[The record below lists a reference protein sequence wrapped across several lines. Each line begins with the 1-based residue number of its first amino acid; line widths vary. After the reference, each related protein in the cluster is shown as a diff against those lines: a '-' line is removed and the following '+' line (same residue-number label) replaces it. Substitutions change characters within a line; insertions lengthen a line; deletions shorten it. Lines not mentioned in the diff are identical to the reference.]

1 MCQLSVSTAS
11 PIRNLQQSAISLD
24 VSEQKDEQ
32 LKSIQEQCFQE
43 VEELKTVLMNERSL
57 KVALAEELD
66 VREKRLQQTAVEI
79 QALSSLKTGLEG
91 SLQTSNTR
99 ANDEKVK
106 YDREMSLKED
116 EMDKMREQI
125 QRLEKDLEIK
135 LQQIRA
141 LEQDRDRVKDAYEQM
156 MAGVKS
162 ELGEFVS
169 AGIVLNGCFIF
180 PFPII
185 ILLEVE
191 RTQSTRNVVC
201 SNMKIS
207 IIVHGSAL
215 RFHTK
220 DICCCSPCC
229 SLISH
234 SLVSL
239 VFCEYKCRKLTITA
253 IFFYSQPGRLFVLI
267 EKFNIRFEL
276 FMLRFF
282 RAFLRENTF

>member
-1 MCQLSVSTAS
+1 MCQLYVAIKVSTAW
-11 PIRNLQQSAISLD
+11 PIRNLNQSAIFLD

-106 YDREMSLKED
+106 YDREMSLKKD

-141 LEQDRDRVKDAYEQM
+141 LEQDRDRVKDEYEQM

-169 AGIVLNGCFIF
+169 
-180 PFPII
+180 
-185 ILLEVE
+185 E
-191 RTQSTRNVVC
+191 
-201 SNMKIS
+201 
-207 IIVHGSAL
+207 
-215 RFHTK
+215 
-220 DICCCSPCC
+220 
-229 SLISH
+229 
-234 SLVSL
+234 
-239 VFCEYKCRKLTITA
+239 
-253 IFFYSQPGRLFVLI
+253 
-267 EKFNIRFEL
+267 
-276 FMLRFF
+276 
-282 RAFLRENTF
+282 

>member
-1 MCQLSVSTAS
+1 MCQLYMYVAIKVSTAWS
-11 PIRNLQQSAISLD
+11 IRNLYQSAIFLD

-106 YDREMSLKED
+106 YDREMTLKKD

-141 LEQDRDRVKDAYEQM
+141 LEQDRDRVKDEYEQM

-169 AGIVLNGCFIF
+169 
-180 PFPII
+180 
-185 ILLEVE
+185 E
-191 RTQSTRNVVC
+191 
-201 SNMKIS
+201 
-207 IIVHGSAL
+207 
-215 RFHTK
+215 
-220 DICCCSPCC
+220 
-229 SLISH
+229 
-234 SLVSL
+234 
-239 VFCEYKCRKLTITA
+239 
-253 IFFYSQPGRLFVLI
+253 
-267 EKFNIRFEL
+267 
-276 FMLRFF
+276 
-282 RAFLRENTF
+282 